1 MTQFFLAGRAFLLV
15 GGADA
20 ETFLQ
25 NLITTDLASLPAG
38 EARPGALLT
47 PQGKILFHFLIAREG
62 AGFRLE
68 TDSASRDNLLKRLTM
83 YRLRAAVD
91 LSVAAEEGVTIS
103 TDTGEGVE
111 DTRFARAGL
120 SLRRTPGGSPGTDD
134 GAETYRRLRIAR
146 GIAEAPEDFVLG
158 DAFPHDVLMDKDG
171 GLHFRKGCYVGQ
183 EVVSRMQHRSTAR
196 RRIVQV
202 EADNALPPSGTPIT
216 AGGKPIGALGSVS
229 GADGLAIVRIDK
241 AGAAMAAGDPVLAGD
256 VEVELRLPEWTG
268 LSFPAE
274 AGGDEA

>member
-47 PQGKILFHFLIAREG
+47 PQGKILFHFLISRDG

-83 YRLRAAVD
+83 YRLRAAVE
-91 LSVAAEEGVTIS
+91 LSAAPEQGVTIS
-103 TDTGEGVE
+103 TDSSDGVE
-111 DTRFARAGL
+111 DSRFARAGL
-120 SLRRTPGGSPGTDD
+120 SLRRIPGGSPTSPDGTE
-134 GAETYRRLRIAR
+134 AYARLRIEH
-146 GIAEAPEDFVLG
+146 GIAEAPDDFALG

-196 RRIVQV
+196 RRAVRV
-202 EADNALPPSGTPIT
+202 GAEGPLPASGTT
-216 AGGKPIGALGSVS
+216 LTTGGKPIGTLGT
-229 GADGLAIVRIDK
+229 ARDRQGLAIVRIDK
-241 AGAAMAAGDPVLAGD
+241 AGAAMAAGDAILAGD
-256 VEVELRLPEWTG
+256 VEVTLSLPAWSG
-268 LSFPAE
+268 LSFPSDTT
-274 AGGDEA
+274 GDEP